1 MNFNFTVNKRSNY
14 FGRHTSP
21 IDQRDYQNCRK
32 SVYDIVYDLDTLST
46 TTNLKGVIYKSFFY
60 GGGLRNQY
68 GNM

>member
-32 SVYDIVYDLDTLST
+32 SVYDIVYDFVTLST
-46 TTNLKGVIYKSFFY
+46 ITKLKGVINKDFFK
-60 GGGLRNQY
+60 GRSLRNQY
-68 GNM
+68 FRM

>member
-32 SVYDIVYDLDTLST
+32 SVYDLDTLST
-46 TTNLKGVIYKSFFY
+46 ITNLKGVIYKSFFY

>member
-1 MNFNFTVNKRSNY
+1 MNLNFTANKCAKY

-32 SVYDIVYDLDTLST
+32 SVYDIVYDFVTLST
-46 TTNLKGVIYKSFFY
+46 ITKLKGVVYKDFFK
-60 GGGLRNQY
+60 GRSLRNQY